1 MLVPSCGSGFGCM
14 IRVFLAGSSPLAIAG
29 LTAMLRGDSELE
41 IVGTLVERAESEET
55 LSQAIAGENPDVVV
69 LELSF
74 GQEKAQ
80 VKRLAADEIFSDAAI
95 VVISREP
102 DFIIGRDAIRFGA
115 RAVLGAGA
123 STAQLRAAIR
133 AVAEGLIV
141 LSDDARSFSSRAES
155 IEFAPAEELESLTAR
170 EREVLN
176 LMAGGLGNK
185 QIAVKLRISEHTAK
199 FHVASILGKLGA
211 TTRTEAVTIG
221 VRNGLVLL

>member
-1 MLVPSCGSGFGCM
+1 M
-14 IRVFLAGSSPLAIAG
+14 IRVFLAGSSALATAGIA
-29 LTAMLRGDSELE
+29 AMLQGDSEIE
-41 IVGTLVERAESEET
+41 VVGTLDGRAESAET
-55 LSQAIAGENPDVVV
+55 LSEAIAGENPDVVV
-69 LELSF
+69 LELNSN
-74 GQEKAQ
+74 QEKAQ
-80 VKRLAADEIFSDAAI
+80 VKRLAGDEIFSDAAI
-95 VVISREP
+95 VVICNEA

-123 STAQLRAAIR
+123 SAAQLRAAIR

-155 IEFAPAEELESLTAR
+155 IESAPREEQESLTAR
-170 EREVLN
+170 ERDVLN

-185 QIAVKLRISEHTAK
+185 QIAAKLGISEHTAK
-199 FHVASILGKLGA
+199 YHVASILGKLGA